1 MKISKLQF
9 GTCIKLSIMMSILLI
24 NNSRIILLLL
34 KKKKKKN
41 SNYFALMRLRK
52 CLGYYSV
59 YYNLFTNSRDSHVS
73 VTYCLLK
80 KLIKQ
85 QILIGKFDYLV
96 ADMVSDTWIAIS
108 VYKKLVVKAVILV
121 TAQPTLSK
129 IKPFFLFL
137 F

>member
-1 MKISKLQF
+1 
-9 GTCIKLSIMMSILLI
+9 
-24 NNSRIILLLL
+24 
-34 KKKKKKN
+34 
-41 SNYFALMRLRK
+41 MRLRK